1 MAIANIEFYSD
12 CLKRNV
18 TFKALLPTDTDG
30 KDNPHYSRPMKTL
43 VLLHGYCGM
52 CADWIWN
59 SQIMD
64 ISNRYNLCVLLPS
77 GENSFYLDGKE
88 TGRKYG
94 TFVGEELL
102 AFARK
107 TFGIS
112 QKREDTFVGG
122 FSMGGFG
129 AIHLGLQFNH
139 NFGKLFGF
147 SAAMLVYGIKDMK
160 PGTDNGVANYDYYK
174 LMFGDLDKLE
184 ESENN
189 PEVLVRKIRENQD
202 DMPGIYLACG
212 TEDFLIHSNQRFAD
226 FLTGQQVAYTF
237 EKGPGY
243 HNYDF
248 WNRYLE
254 PAVKCLL
261 EIG

>member
-147 SAAMLVYGIKDMK
+147 ALRAAWGITKIIFSIVLLPLFLIALVFMGLMW
-160 PGTDNGVANYDYYK
+160 VA
-174 LMFGDLDKLE
+174 L
-184 ESENN
+184 
-189 PEVLVRKIRENQD
+189 PVLVIV
-202 DMPGIYLACG
+202 GIVSFFTCR
-212 TEDFLIHSNQRFAD
+212 N
-226 FLTGQQVAYTF
+226 
-237 EKGPGY
+237 
-243 HNYDF
+243 
-248 WNRYLE
+248 
-254 PAVKCLL
+254 
-261 EIG
+261 